1 MCYSARCTNKPP
13 LKIAQIP
20 PKLPRIGH
28 QVVVFVGFV
37 GLLPEVEQVNMILM
51 IVKSPYFVGI
61 LNRAEME
68 TGLALG
74 VGEIADKQV

>member
-1 MCYSARCTNKPP
+1 MCCPARCTNKPP
-13 LKIAQIP
+13 LKIAQLP

-28 QVVVFVGFV
+28 QVDVFVGLV
-37 GLLPEVEQVNMILM
+37 GLLPEVEQVDMVLM
-51 IVKSPYFVGI
+51 VVKGPYFVGI